1 MTMKNC
7 FAILSAILVLFAGCT
22 QPVVEM
28 FGGVSGVVKDSQTGS
43 VLSGVKVTLSP
54 GGLSQLTGN
63 DGTFSFEELDPSEY
77 TVSFVKDGYMDE
89 SQKVSVKA
97 GMISSV
103 QVSMTPVQP
112 VIKVTP
118 ELLDF
123 GSETTTLA
131 FDITNVGKGT
141 LSWDIAEDI
150 PWLTCSSLEGE
161 TTGQVSS
168 VVVTVSREG
177 LDRGSYSESL
187 VVTSNGGTAVIKVKV
202 AVDAVKL
209 TVEPGLLDFG
219 TLETSIQVK
228 LVNTGN
234 GSIKYTA
241 SAENSWLTLSKTT
254 GTVTDSDYLNVILSR
269 AGLAA
274 GKYNSTVTF
283 YADGGE
289 ISVPVKMEVPVQSAP
304 TVTMESV
311 SDITYDGAVL
321 KGTVASIGS
330 SVVTRHGFCYGTAS
344 EPTVGDKIANLGDC
358 SSPCSITATLSGLE
372 NSTRYYVR
380 AFAENSEGTAY
391 SSEVLSFTTSALPVA
406 PEVLTVMDVADVTST
421 SATAK
426 GMLVSDG
433 GGKISAYGHVWNTT
447 GNPTL
452 TNGSKT
458 DHGAAVSM
466 SSFTSELKS
475 LQSDTKYYV
484 RAYAVN
490 EMGTTYGD
498 QTSFRTEKTPVQ
510 ILTEVSDYTYRSADF
525 TASITAYNGHIVTEM
540 GFCWNKTGVPS
551 ISDAHVVA
559 DDTFTASA
567 TGLDAETKYYVSAY
581 VKTSEGKVFYGND
594 VVFTTPAAP
603 ANPTSGLYVYY
614 TFEGNCNNTVDGGYD
629 GVGLNEPKF
638 VDGMN
643 GTKAI
648 KFVSSD
654 ESYMNVP
661 ESMIDNYYYTVSFW
675 VKGMSD
681 GHVFHVAS
689 SGSYGVSDGM
699 LMKGGQL
706 VYMQNGYS
714 LMYHLSYDTGNDLS
728 HVQLKD
734 NEWTHIVITV
744 SIEKYVSDIV
754 CLYMNGTLVDRQAI
768 DNCTYNDIGRGT
780 KFLFGGPYAKAAGA
794 TMTVDNLRIYNTRA
808 LSDKE
813 VRQIYEY
820 ER

>member
-1 MTMKNC
+1 MKNC
-7 FAILSAILVLFAGCT
+7 LAILSAVLILLAGCT

-28 FGGVSGVVKDSQTGS
+28 FGGVSGVVKDSQSGA
-43 VLSGVKVTLSP
+43 VLSGAKVTLSP
-54 GGLSQLTGN
+54 GGHSQLTGN
-63 DGTFSFEELDPSEY
+63 DGTFSFEELDPTEY
-77 TVSFVKDGYMDE
+77 TISFLKDGYMDE

-118 ELLDF
+118 EILDF
-123 GSETTTLA
+123 GGENTTLA
-131 FDITNVGKGT
+131 FEILNVGKGT
-141 LSWDIAEDI
+141 LYWDIAEDI
-150 PWLTCSSLEGE
+150 SWLTCSKLEGE

-168 VVVTVSREG
+168 VVVTVSRDG
-177 LDRGSYSESL
+177 MDKGSYSESI
-187 VVTSNGGTAVIKVKV
+187 VVTSNGGTAVVKVKMS
-202 AVDAVKL
+202 VDAIKL
-209 TVEPGLLDFG
+209 SVEPGLLDFG
-219 TLETSIQVK
+219 TLETSLQVK
-228 LVNTGN
+228 LLNTGN

-274 GKYNSTVTF
+274 GKYNSSVTF
-283 YADGGE
+283 YAEGGE
-289 ISVPVKMEVPVQSAP
+289 ISVPVKMEVPVLSAP
-304 TVTMESV
+304 AVVMESV
-311 SDITYDGAVL
+311 SDITYDGVVL
-321 KGTVASIGS
+321 KGTVTSIGS
-330 SVVTRHGFCYGTAS
+330 SVITRHGFCYGKNS

-358 SSPCSITATLSGLE
+358 KSPCSMTTTLSGLE
-372 NSTRYYVR
+372 NSTKYYVR
-380 AFAENSEGTAY
+380 AFAENAEGTAY
-391 SSEVLSFTTSALPVA
+391 SSEILSFTTSALPVA
-406 PEVLTVMDVADVTST
+406 PEVLTVMDVADVTSN

-458 DHGAAVSM
+458 DLGAATSM

-510 ILTEVSDYTYRSADF
+510 IVTAVNDYTYRSADLS
-525 TASITAYNGHIVTEM
+525 ASITAYNGHTVTEM

-551 ISDAHVVA
+551 ISDQHVVA
-559 DDTFTASA
+559 DDMFTASA
-567 TGLDAETKYYVSAY
+567 TGLDPETRYYVSAY

-594 VVFTTPAAP
+594 VVFTTNAAP
-603 ANPTSGLYVYY
+603 ANHTSGLYVYY
-614 TFEGNCNNTVDGGYD
+614 NFEGNCKNSVDGGYD
-629 GVGLNEPKF
+629 GVGINEPKF
-638 VDGMN
+638 VEGMN

-648 KFVSSD
+648 RFVTSD

-661 ESMIDNYYYTVSFW
+661 ESMIDTYYYTLSFW
-675 VKGMSD
+675 VKGISD
-681 GHVFHVAS
+681 GHIFHVAS

-714 LMYHLSYDTGNDLS
+714 LMYHLAYDTGNDLS
-728 HVQLKD
+728 HVQFSAD
-734 NEWTHIVITV
+734 EWTHVVITV
-744 SIEKYVSDIV
+744 SIERYVSEIV
-754 CLYMNGTLVDRQAI
+754 CLYINGTLVDRQAI
-768 DNCTYNDIGRGT
+768 DNCTYNDIGNGT
-780 KFLFGGPYAKAAGA
+780 KFIFGGPYSKATGA